1 MATGLYM
8 LQNGSVMVADG
19 ARHIPISCAQY
30 KANGYKPILERLA
43 AKSPGANKPPIRNRP
58 RA

>member
-8 LQNGSVMVADG
+8 LQNGSVMVAYG

-43 AKSPGANKPPIRNRP
+43 AKSADDNKPPIRNRP
-58 RA
+58 RG